1 MPSVRISKEYIS
13 GIYYLTFTVRNWY
26 YLFDRH
32 HRFEILADSLMYCQK
47 HKGLTLYAY
56 VFMLNHIHLIALAPD
71 MIAFVRDFKKFTSK
85 EMQKNIIATEPNVLR
100 LFDRGNGT
108 YEFWEKTNMPK
119 VIKSEAYVIQK
130 INYIHA
136 NPVRKQ
142 YVKSP
147 EDWVW
152 SSANGESKIKVES
165 VL

>member
-32 HRFEILADSLMYCQK
+32 HRFEILADSLTYCQK
-47 HKGLTLYAY
+47 HKGLKLYAY
-56 VFMLNHIHLIALAPD
+56 VFMLNHVHLIASAPD

-100 LFDRGNGT
+100 LFDRGNSA

-136 NPVRKQ
+136 NPVRKT
-142 YVKSP
+142 VREKS
-147 EDWVW
+147 
-152 SSANGESKIKVES
+152 
-165 VL
+165 

>member
-1 MPSVRISKEYIS
+1 
-13 GIYYLTFTVRNWY
+13 
-26 YLFDRH
+26 
-32 HRFEILADSLMYCQK
+32 
-47 HKGLTLYAY
+47 
-56 VFMLNHIHLIALAPD
+56 MLNHIHLIALAPD